1 MPTET
6 HPKTK
11 RRRYRTRMFDDR
23 LSFPT
28 TSEQVRQLQ
37 AESDAEERSVASL
50 VREAIDESL
59 PRLRRR
65 RKHRQTPGELP
76 ARRRRRTSEPL
87 AAAPEADTSH
97 QWIVRRLLGNPQ
109 KQEVVPTKTDPPPA
123 DREVVLWPQRCAGNR
138 FSEREMA
145 RLGKEKRRQ
154 HPGIGDAGEAARP
167 DRGIRLDRRTETSP
181 RQMTSDRRP

>member
-1 MPTET
+1 MPAET
-6 HPKTK
+6 SPKTK
-11 RRRYRTRMFDDR
+11 RRRYRTRMFDNR

-87 AAAPEADTSH
+87 AAAPEAD
-97 QWIVRRLLGNPQ
+97 
-109 KQEVVPTKTDPPPA
+109 
-123 DREVVLWPQRCAGNR
+123 
-138 FSEREMA
+138 ERA
-145 RLGKEKRRQ
+145 AVISV
-154 HPGIGDAGEAARP
+154 GIGFGVYALLLSLVADLTGVGSGVFVHALG
-167 DRGIRLDRRTETSP
+167 
-181 RQMTSDRRP
+181 